1 MGNYLRREW
10 SIQWNLAFN
19 QPAAAGLTDKI
30 WPNNPQF
37 GCLTPGTIMLPPKHN
52 TISVLDSF
60 SKPKL
65 GFWSTNFIHI
75 PGWLQAC
82 VVRRK
87 PFFKTG
93 APDVEV
99 PVSVGSL
106 KSCDKVLNWQIWN
119 GQLGLLVRDLPSHNP
134 CQVHETFCVP
144 QECNN
149 GPDRQEKVLTG
160 SKVCSHRS
168 LQGRVDLTVRC
179 LVCWHPRTC
188 VPNTSPWVAHRHSAQ
203 PHFPVATWNKGWH
216 TSFWVSNTV
225 FLKHLSLNFGM
236 IRHWN
241 AKRLETWPYHIQFEI
256 HHVQWSFHHGRTLF
270 DFVGGSIA
278 LIQRFS
284 WEIWELR
291 QPTDLAG
298 TWTTMR
304 TAKFHPNSIRWK
316 NDELIRLYRCL
327 TKLGH
332 GSMGYA
338 CYARILNPIQGFKC
352 SLNGSLYGLLS
363 GVRCWAERLCWNAPV
378 EWLGLSLVREPTV
391 PGRCEQKAVPQYLTG
406 RLEITT
412 KKSIIILQIN
422 CIFIETW
429 PSSRQQLDNRVTVV
443 VIAWTL
449 VLVWYGCCCWACLG
463 GCPVASA

>member
-1 MGNYLRREW
+1 MVILTQSSSVHIVSSVIYITNHHYLFVQIHHTIRLQQNQSHVMSVCYKDCTWCMMGNYLRREW

-37 GCLTPGTIMLPPKHN
+37 GCLTPGTIMQPPKHN

-65 GFWSTNFIHI
+65 GFWSPNFIHI

-168 LQGRVDLTVRC
+168 LQGRVDLTVWC

-241 AKRLETWPYHIQFEI
+241 AKRLETWPYPIWNSSCPMVISSWKDPIWFCWWIYSLDTKILLRDLRVEA
-256 HHVQWSFHHGRTLF
+256 T
-270 DFVGGSIA
+270 D
-278 LIQRFS
+278 RFGWHLDYNEDCKVS
-284 WEIWELR
+284 P
-291 QPTDLAG
+291 Q
-298 TWTTMR
+298 
-304 TAKFHPNSIRWK
+304 
-316 NDELIRLYRCL
+316 
-327 TKLGH
+327 
-332 GSMGYA
+332 
-338 CYARILNPIQGFKC
+338 LNP
-352 SLNGSLYGLLS
+352 LE
-363 GVRCWAERLCWNAPV
+363 ERWTHST
-378 EWLGLSLVREPTV
+378 LSLSHQTRTW
-391 PGRCEQKAVPQYLTG
+391 
-406 RLEITT
+406 
-412 KKSIIILQIN
+412 IN
-422 CIFIETW
+422 GLCMLCTYSESHPRF
-429 PSSRQQLDNRVTVV
+429 QM
-443 VIAWTL
+443 
-449 VLVWYGCCCWACLG
+449 
-463 GCPVASA
+463 